1 MASIVS
7 NFNIKQVTN
16 HDDLP
21 YVGTYSVDV
30 PYTIPDGNGNFIIEK
45 KPTYV
50 RYLIATNNNNQ
61 RKNTTK

>member
-1 MASIVS
+1 MASVVS

-30 PYTIPDGNGNFIIEK
+30 PYAIPDGNGNFIIETAK
-45 KPTYV
+45 QNPN
-50 RYLIATNNNNQ
+50 INFIGC
-61 RKNTTK
+61 

>member
-1 MASIVS
+1 MASVVS

-30 PYTIPDGNGNFIIEK
+30 PYAIPDGNGNFII
-45 KPTYV
+45 
-50 RYLIATNNNNQ
+50 
-61 RKNTTK
+61 